1 MKKLMLLICAFLISI
16 TVWANEKSLYE
27 FGWLDNDKEIYV
39 LQNRRYRKVG
49 KTYIGALGV
58 KTTSGA
64 FIDAYGATVRA
75 GYFFREDW
83 GIEGVFGK
91 SSGSKNDA
99 AKGVE
104 DVQSQAFYR
113 KVDTYMGAMAM
124 WSPFYSKINTF
135 NKVFY
140 YDWMFGLGLASVK
153 LMDNRNQFNSTS
165 NSLTSSNALGMMWN
179 TGLRVY
185 INDNWSLRI
194 DFTGI
199 HAKPKNEKIEES
211 GNTVTTSSI
220 FSNYD
225 LGVGLNYTF

>member
-199 HAKPKNEKIEES
+199 HAKPKNEKIEDS

>member
-1 MKKLMLLICAFLISI
+1 MLLICAFLISI

-199 HAKPKNEKIEES
+199 HAKPKNEKIEDS